1 MHDFARGIADKFART
16 QRNFRALLRS
26 DAHGENAD
34 AVGRRL
40 PRGFESV
47 GVEFLA
53 IGNNNN
59 GAGKSFCFAKGLFAG
74 ADGRGNVRSAFR
86 DEIGVEFV
94 HRGEHR
100 PVIKG

>member
-16 QRNFRALLRS
+16 ERNFRALLRS
-26 DAHGENAD
+26 DAHGENTD
-34 AVGRRL
+34 TVGRRL

-53 IGNNNN
+53 IGNNDN
-59 GAGKSFCFAKGLFAG
+59 GTGKSFRFAESLFAG

-86 DEIGVEFV
+86 DEVGVEFV
-94 HRGEHR
+94 HRGKHR